1 MRKSPAL
8 TTVNPSHELLR
19 IYLTCLLL
27 IGTLMVAYQLFFSRS
42 LQSATGETQI
52 INTAERQRM
61 LSERIGK
68 NLVLILHADATPT
81 RQTLSQGIRQDLE
94 ALISQHATQ
103 TSRPIPADLLDRQQ
117 VLLDH
122 MKIETDESL
131 SANIEF
137 DRFQQSVNRY
147 LADAEQF
154 ASLND
159 QLVAAFEQALAQTH
173 HKQQLYAWVTLGIA
187 ALLLFAQLIFIFYRS
202 IKVISKQFDEILSIN
217 RQHAG
222 LIATLEQRNAELN
235 QLNKIAQGDRVEI
248 ARQASELLD
257 QKLLVDAI
265 LDSNRTGIVSISPQ
279 GIVHLFNREAEH
291 IFGYQYSEIR
301 GRNVNMLMPS
311 PDREHH
317 DDYLQKYLT
326 TGVHKIIGIG
336 REVTGQ
342 RKDGSLFPLYL
353 TVREIKS
360 QNHHEFVAFIENLAD
375 IRQVEQKLLQSERLY
390 RAIVDQSNP
399 ICRYTPNFNLSFV
412 NSAYC
417 ELFQLTAEELLGQ
430 SVLDT
435 LPDSER
441 DSFRACHDCLTENE
455 NIGEYEHPLPAN
467 NVTEWLQWQI
477 RPIFDNDGL
486 LIEYQGICVV
496 TTARK
501 QAELE
506 LLQAKQTAEQANKA
520 KSQFLSN
527 MSHELRTP
535 LNAIIGFSQLLE
547 TDIDQP
553 LPADQL
559 DSVQQIGRAGNHL
572 LNLINDIL
580 DLSKIEAGH
589 LHLTIKPVA
598 IADVIAEALPM
609 FIGQSNKYQV
619 GLHNTITDKQLLI
632 SADYLRLKQII
643 VNLLS
648 NAIKYNRPNGR
659 VDISAEIKPSCIRIN
674 ISDTGLGI
682 AANKISELFQPF
694 SRLGAERGA
703 IEGTGI
709 GLSITKKLVDRMH
722 GKIGVHSTHGQGS
735 CFWLEF
741 PKA

>member
-1 MRKSPAL
+1 MSKPPIIAA
-8 TTVNPSHELLR
+8 NPSHELLK
-19 IYLTCLLL
+19 IYLTSLFL

-42 LQSATGETQI
+42 LESATGETQI
-52 INTAERQRM
+52 INTADRQRM

-68 NLVLILHADATPT
+68 NLVLLLHADATPS
-81 RQTLSQGIRQDLE
+81 RQTLSQSIQQDLKT
-94 ALISQHATQ
+94 LISQHALQ
-103 TSRPIPADLLDRQQ
+103 TGRPIPHDLLDRQQ
-117 VLLDH
+117 VLLER
-122 MKIETDESL
+122 MTVGAEESL
-131 SANIEF
+131 SGNLDF

-147 LADAEQF
+147 LTDAEQF

-159 QLVAAFEQALAQTH
+159 QLVATFEQSLAQIH
-173 HKQQLYAWVTLGIA
+173 HRQQFYAWMTMGIA
-187 ALLLFAQLIFIFYRS
+187 ATLLFAQLVFIFYRS
-202 IKVISKQFDEILSIN
+202 IRVISRQFDETLSIN
-217 RQHAG
+217 RQHAD
-222 LIATLEQRNAELN
+222 LIAILEQRNAELN
-235 QLNKIAQGDRVEI
+235 QLNKIAQGDRIEI

-265 LDSNRTGIVSISPQ
+265 LDSNRTGIISINPQ
-279 GIVHLFNREAEH
+279 GIVHLFNREAEQ
-291 IFGYQYSEIR
+291 IFGYQYAEIQ
-301 GRNVNMLMPS
+301 GRNVSMLMPS
-311 PDREHH
+311 PDKEHH
-317 DDYLQKYLT
+317 DAYLQKYLT
-326 TGVHKIIGIG
+326 TGSRHIIGIG

-399 ICRYTPNFNLSFV
+399 ICRYAPDFNLSFV

-417 ELFQLTAEELLGQ
+417 ELFQLSADELLGQ
-430 SVLDT
+430 SVLAN
-435 LPDSER
+435 LPASER
-441 DSFRACHDCLTENE
+441 DHFKACHDCLTVNE
-455 NIGEYEHPLPAN
+455 HICEYEHPLPAN
-467 NVTEWLQWQI
+467 SRTEWLQWQI

-486 LIEYQGICVV
+486 LIEYQGICTV

-506 LLQAKQTAEQANKA
+506 LMQAKQTAEQANKA

-547 TDIDQP
+547 TDTDQP
-553 LPADQL
+553 LPPDQL
-559 DSVQQIGRAGNHL
+559 DSVQQIDRAGNHL

-589 LHLTIKPVA
+589 LHLSIKPVA
-598 IADVIAEALPM
+598 IADVIAEVLPM
-609 FIGQSNKYQV
+609 FTGQSNKHQV
-619 GLHNTITDKQLLI
+619 SLNNTITDKQLLVN
-632 SADYLRLKQII
+632 ADYLRLKQII

-659 VDISAEIKPSCIRIN
+659 VDISAEVKPSCIRIN

-722 GKIGVHSTHGQGS
+722 GKIGVNSTLGQGS

-741 PKA
+741 PKT